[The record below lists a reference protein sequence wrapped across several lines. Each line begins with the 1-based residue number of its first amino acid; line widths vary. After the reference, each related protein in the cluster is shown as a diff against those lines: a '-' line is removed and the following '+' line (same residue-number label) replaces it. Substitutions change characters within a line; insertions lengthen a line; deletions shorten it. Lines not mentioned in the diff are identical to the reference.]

1 MTRGIIVAGLTE
13 VIATSVDEVMS
24 LLRIGNKNRS
34 TEATNANETSS
45 RSHAVLQVIIEYRDK
60 FSGTETDLNFA
71 KLSMIDLAGSE
82 RASSTANKGA
92 R

>member
-1 MTRGIIVAGLTE
+1 MTE

-24 LLRIGNKNRS
+24 LLRIGNKNRT
-34 TEATNANETSS
+34 TESTNANETSS
-45 RSHAVLQVIIEYRDK
+45 RSHAILQVVVEFNSKY
-60 FSGTETDLNFA
+60 SGTETDMNFA

-82 RASSTANKGA
+82 RASSTLNKGD